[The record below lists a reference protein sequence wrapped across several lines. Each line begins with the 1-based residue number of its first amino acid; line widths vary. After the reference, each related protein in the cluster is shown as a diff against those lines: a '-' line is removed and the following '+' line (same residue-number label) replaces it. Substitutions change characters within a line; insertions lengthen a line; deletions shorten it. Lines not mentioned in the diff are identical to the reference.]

1 MFTERLRLI
10 PVTPS
15 MRNAMRDS
23 RAAFAAL
30 VGVSLSERWPQF
42 PEAFSLG
49 TRSTPDPWTGYLFI
63 LRSAPILV
71 GNGGFVS
78 EPDEAGKV
86 EIGYEIAPT
95 YWSKGYATEAAGALI
110 QSAFESGAASVIAH
124 SLAET
129 NASNAVMRKIG
140 MKFAGERPTDGGMV
154 WCWRINRRDHA
165 KEDTAGSSR

>member
-1 MFTERLRLI
+1 MARIRSETKVLSTPKPSMFTERLRLI

-78 EPDEAGKV
+78 EPDEAGTV
-86 EIGYEIAPT
+86 EIGYDRGDEAPAVLT
-95 YWSKGYATEAAGALI
+95 ISKG
-110 QSAFESGAASVIAH
+110 
-124 SLAET
+124 
-129 NASNAVMRKIG
+129 
-140 MKFAGERPTDGGMV
+140 RP
-154 WCWRINRRDHA
+154 
-165 KEDTAGSSR
+165 